1 MKTKVMIALLAA
13 ALCAPAF
20 ILAQSAPNQNNDQQ
34 AQQHEQQEQNQAA
47 QVNMMGGSTQPE
59 HHMIGTVAEGG
70 KRFVSDNT
78 SYLVANP
85 HLLQK
90 YDNQTVS
97 VIFQFDASS
106 NKLHIMKVSPSQ

>member
-1 MKTKVMIALLAA
+1 MKFIIALLAT
-13 ALCAPAF
+13 ALILPAMAF
-20 ILAQSAPNQNNDQQ
+20 AQNNNDQQ
-34 AQQHEQQEQNQAA
+34 AQHHEQQEQNQAA

-59 HHMIGTVAEGG
+59 HHMTGMVTEGG

-78 SYLVANP
+78 SYLIANP
-85 HLLQK
+85 HMLQK

-106 NKLHIMKVSPSQ
+106 NKLHIMKVSTAQTPPSQ